1 MTDWW
6 LNYWIDAGWKMR
18 TYERLA
24 VHVWLHQL
32 RQWQQRAPHAYAYCR
47 GVCIKNKNKRKK
59 MQKKKCIFNAND
71 KCDVGVC
78 GVDGRMCWLCR
89 SMLLWVMPV
98 IWLVCWFGIFFFLS
112 LLCVAGFFFCYLYA
126 IPNSFTWVQLHMQQ
140 ICWIIPFFCNL
151 KQTNKKTHRFSLHWV
166 LRIVGVIF
174 GKRPWRI
181 LRSVRID
188 DDFRFS
194 TLWCYFCLF
203 ITSWTI
209 KF

>member
-1 MTDWW
+1 MP
-6 LNYWIDAGWKMR
+6 AEKCARMSGWRCMYGCISCVNGNREHRMHMHIAVVCALK
-18 TYERLA
+18 TKTKERRCRRKNASSMQTINAMLA
-24 VHVWLHQL
+24 CVVWMV
-32 RQWQQRAPHAYAYCR
+32 AC
-47 GVCIKNKNKRKK
+47 
-59 MQKKKCIFNAND
+59 
-71 KCDVGVC
+71 VGCVGQC
-78 GVDGRMCWLCR
+78 FFELCR
-89 SMLLWVMPV
+89 
-98 IWLVCWFGIFFFLS
+98 WFDWFVGLAFFFFLS

-166 LRIVGVIF
+166 LRIVGVIV

-181 LRSVRID
+181 LRSDRID